1 MGKVIETRDTHT
13 LSEITFNKTPWQKKL
28 KDGRFEN
35 RDHIRNQKALTN
47 MTLTLITGDNFW
59 ENKTLKT
66 VTTIEHENREGIN
79 KNPKLQLITSKFI
92 FLSIFIS

>member
-1 MGKVIETRDTHT
+1 
-13 LSEITFNKTPWQKKL
+13 
-28 KDGRFEN
+28 
-35 RDHIRNQKALTN
+35 